1 MHELRANLTAA
12 AAATARAQQQADI
25 AHADVAKLQTQ
36 LHNRTNSPAIE
47 AELQELRSQLRSA
60 QTLAAQQQ
68 QEAMLSRGGSWGY
81 DGADLGIDHGGSTP
95 RLMSPRPSFNARQ
108 GPGSS
113 RRGSG
118 GSPLNPRLSM
128 TGMQVCYLNQ
138 ISMIVSEACCLG
150 LAQQLHFFLASS
162 CMEMTQQ
169 ACCTNAVTHSRVAF
183 CICSICGLC

>member
-1 MHELRANLTAA
+1 VHELRADLTAA
-12 AAATARAQQQADI
+12 AAATTRAQQQADT

-36 LHNRTNSPAIE
+36 LHNRTNSPAVE

-68 QEAMLSRGGSWGY
+68 QEAMLSQGGSWGF
-81 DGADLGIDHGGSTP
+81 DGADLGSDHGSSNP
-95 RLMSPRPSFNARQ
+95 RLLSPRPSFSARQ

-128 TGMQVCYLNQ
+128 SGMQVPHLD
-138 ISMIVSEACCLG
+138 
-150 LAQQLHFFLASS
+150 
-162 CMEMTQQ
+162 
-169 ACCTNAVTHSRVAF
+169 
-183 CICSICGLC
+183 